1 MKVLEADFLTSATE
15 KTAGAGWPDEGP
27 PEIAFAGRSNVGKS
41 TLLQALMQRRGLV
54 RISSTPGRT
63 RLINF
68 FRVVVAPEGGRGPQD
83 RRELRFVDLPGYGYA
98 KVSKEEREKWLPFVD
113 QYLSQRAALKVL
125 VLLVDPRRDAVGR
138 EPSGARR
145 GSSGEAVPSRTPPL
159 FDETEIAK
167 YVQPRGVLVI
177 AVMTKADK
185 LSKHERKPALDKLKR
200 ALGLPVIAVSATDG
214 DGVDE
219 LWRRIAGAV
228 ASPIG

>member
-68 FRVVVAPEGGRGPQD
+68 FRVVVAPEGGRGPED

-98 KVSKEEREKWLPFVD
+98 KVSKSEREKWLPFVD
-113 QYLSQRAALKVL
+113 QYLSERAALKVL
-125 VLLVDPRRDAVGR
+125 VLLVDPRRDAG
-138 EPSGARR
+138 
-145 GSSGEAVPSRTPPL
+145 L
-159 FDETEIAK
+159 DETEIAK
-167 YVQPRGVLVI
+167 YAAGRGVLVLT
-177 AVMTKADK
+177 VMTKADK
-185 LSKHERKPALDKLKR
+185 LAKHERKPALDKLKR

-219 LWRRIAGAV
+219 LWRRIAGAA

>member
-98 KVSKEEREKWLPFVD
+98 KVSKSEREKWLPFVD
-113 QYLSQRAALKVL
+113 QYLSERAALKVL
-125 VLLVDPRRDAVGR
+125 VLLVDPRRDAGI
-138 EPSGARR
+138 
-145 GSSGEAVPSRTPPL
+145 
-159 FDETEIAK
+159 DETEIAK
-167 YVQPRGVLVI
+167 YVAGRGVLVL

-185 LSKHERKPALDKLKR
+185 LAKHERKPALDKLKR
-200 ALGLPVIAVSATDG
+200 ALGLPVIAASATEG

-228 ASPIG
+228 ATPIG

>member
-83 RRELRFVDLPGYGYA
+83 RCELRLVDLPGYGYA

-125 VLLVDPRRDAVGR
+125 VLLVDPRRDAG
-138 EPSGARR
+138 
-145 GSSGEAVPSRTPPL
+145 L
-159 FDETEIAK
+159 DETEIAK

>member
-1 MKVLEADFLTSATE
+1 MKVLEAEFLTSATE
-15 KTAGAGWPDEGP
+15 KTVGAGWPDEGP
-27 PEIAFAGRSNVGKS
+27 AEIAFAGRSNVGKS

-83 RRELRFVDLPGYGYA
+83 RRELYFVDLPGYGYA

-125 VLLVDPRRDAVGR
+125 VLLVDPRR
-138 EPSGARR
+138 
-145 GSSGEAVPSRTPPL
+145 EAGI
-159 FDETEIAK
+159 DETEIAK
-167 YVQPRGVLVI
+167 YVQPRGVFVL

-185 LSKHERKPALDKLKR
+185 LAKHERKPALDKLKR

-214 DGVDE
+214 DGIDD
-219 LWRRIAGAV
+219 LWRRIAGAL
-228 ASPIG
+228 AQNPG

>member
-1 MKVLEADFLTSATE
+1 MKVLEAEFLTSATE
-15 KTAGAGWPDEGP
+15 KTAGAGWPEEGA

-68 FRVVVAPEGGRGPQD
+68 FRVVVAPEGGGGTPENQSG

-113 QYLSQRAALKVL
+113 QYLSQRASLKVL
-125 VLLVDPRRDAVGR
+125 VLLVDPRRELGID
-138 EPSGARR
+138 
-145 GSSGEAVPSRTPPL
+145 EA
-159 FDETEIAK
+159 EIAK
-167 YVQPRGVLVI
+167 YVQPRGVFVI

-200 ALGLPVIAVSATDG
+200 ALGLPVMAVSATDG

-219 LWRRIAGAV
+219 LWRRIANA
-228 ASPIG
+228 IG

>member
-15 KTAGAGWPDEGP
+15 KTAGAGWPVEGP

-68 FRVVVAPEGGRGPQD
+68 FRVVIAPEGGRGPQD

-98 KVSKEEREKWLPFVD
+98 KVSKSEREKWLPFVD
-113 QYLSQRAALKVL
+113 QYLSERASLKVL
-125 VLLVDPRRDAVGR
+125 VLLVDPRRDAGGR
-138 EPSGARR
+138 EARR
-145 GSSGEAVPSRTPPL
+145 SPPL
-159 FDETEIAK
+159 FDETEIVK
-167 YVQPRGVLVI
+167 YVAARGVFVV

-185 LSKHERKPALDKLKR
+185 LAKHERKPALAKLER
-200 ALGLPVIAVSATDG
+200 ALSLPTVAVSATDG
-214 DGVDE
+214 DGIDE
-219 LWRRIAGAV
+219 LWRRIAV
-228 ASPIG
+228 AIG

>member
-68 FRVVVAPEGGRGPQD
+68 FRLVVAPEGGRAPAD
-83 RRELRFVDLPGYGYA
+83 KRELRFVDLPGYGYA
-98 KVSKEEREKWLPFVD
+98 KVSKSEREKWLPFVD
-113 QYLSQRAALKVL
+113 QYLSERASLKVL
-125 VLLVDPRRDAVGR
+125 VLLVDPRRDAG
-138 EPSGARR
+138 
-145 GSSGEAVPSRTPPL
+145 L
-159 FDETEIAK
+159 DETEIAK
-167 YVQPRGVLVI
+167 YVAERGVFVI

-185 LSKHERKPALDKLKR
+185 LAKHERKPTLQKLGR
-200 ALGLPVIAVSATDG
+200 ALGLPVVAVSATDG
-214 DGVDE
+214 DGIDE
-219 LWRRIAGAV
+219 LWRRIAGAIAPAV
-228 ASPIG
+228 G

>member
-15 KTAGAGWPDEGP
+15 KSAGAGWPDEGP

-68 FRVVVAPEGGRGPQD
+68 FRLVVAPEGGRAPAD
-83 RRELRFVDLPGYGYA
+83 KRELRFVDLPGYGYA
-98 KVSKEEREKWLPFVD
+98 KVSKSEREKWLPFVD
-113 QYLSQRAALKVL
+113 QYLSERASLKVL
-125 VLLVDPRRDAVGR
+125 VLLVDPRRETAGR
-138 EPSGARR
+138 E
-145 GSSGEAVPSRTPPL
+145 PPL

-167 YVQPRGVLVI
+167 YVAARGVLVL

-185 LSKHERKPALDKLKR
+185 LAKHERKPALDKLKR

-219 LWRRIAGAV
+219 LWRRIANA
-228 ASPIG
+228 IG

>member
-41 TLLQALMQRRGLV
+41 TLLQTLMQRRGLV

-98 KVSKEEREKWLPFVD
+98 KVSKSEREKWLPFVD
-113 QYLSQRAALKVL
+113 QYLSERAALKVL
-125 VLLVDPRRDAVGR
+125 VLLVDPRR
-138 EPSGARR
+138 
-145 GSSGEAVPSRTPPL
+145 EAGI
-159 FDETEIAK
+159 DETEIAK
-167 YVQPRGVLVI
+167 YVAGRGVLVL

>member
-15 KTAGAGWPDEGP
+15 RTAGAGWPDEGP

-68 FRVVVAPEGGRGPQD
+68 FRVVVAPEGGRGPES
-83 RRELRFVDLPGYGYA
+83 RRELYFVDLPGYGYA
-98 KVSKEEREKWLPFVD
+98 KVSKSEREKWLPFVD
-113 QYLSQRAALKVL
+113 QYLSERAALKVL
-125 VLLVDPRRDAVGR
+125 VLLVDPRRETAGR
-138 EPSGARR
+138 E
-145 GSSGEAVPSRTPPL
+145 PPL

-167 YVQPRGVLVI
+167 YVAARGVLVL

-185 LSKHERKPALDKLKR
+185 LAKHERKPALDKLKR

-219 LWRRIAGAV
+219 LWRRIANA
-228 ASPIG
+228 IG

>member
-15 KTAGAGWPDEGP
+15 KTAGAGWPEEGP

-68 FRVVVAPEGGRGPQD
+68 FRVVVAPDGGRAPQD

-98 KVSKEEREKWLPFVD
+98 KVSKAEREKWLPFVD
-113 QYLSQRAALKVL
+113 QYLSDRASLKVL
-125 VLLVDPRRDAVGR
+125 VLLVDPRR
-138 EPSGARR
+138 
-145 GSSGEAVPSRTPPL
+145 EAGL
-159 FDETEIAK
+159 DETEIAK
-167 YVQPRGVLVI
+167 YVAARGVLVLT
-177 AVMTKADK
+177 VMTKADK
-185 LSKHERKPALDKLKR
+185 LKKHERKTALHKLER

-219 LWRRIAGAV
+219 LWRRIAHAV
-228 ASPIG
+228 AAPMR